1 MDANSRIS
9 NLVNSQV
16 PFFVRN
22 DHQNFVKFL
31 EAYYEWM
38 EQQDAGANTQ
48 QFNVITRAK
57 NVRSFNDIDDVTID
71 QFTNELYKTF
81 IKLIPEDAVADK
93 AIILK
98 NVKDFYRARGTE
110 KSIRFLMR
118 ILFDIQDTDFYY
130 PKKDVLRASD
140 GKWFIEK
147 SLKFSDVFI
156 DGNPVSSLE
165 DVGKFV
171 GQTIVGNQSGATAA
185 VERIDTYYEG
195 STQVRE
201 LKISNQT
208 KDFFSGEQISAI
220 YPENG
225 TTRSITANTF
235 SGIVNTVTLTN
246 AGTLYQVG
254 DLVQVEGNTGSG
266 AIVRVDAVTTGN
278 IRSLF
283 TKTGGVG
290 YRVSDLIFITD
301 TTGSGAS
308 ANVANVDIRGIFH
321 PNSYNIVISF
331 ISSEA
336 NTNISNSN
344 TVSSIYETFAYSNL
358 ATISTN
364 TSNLTVNTGEG
375 ASVTTINL
383 SAWKANSNVFFET
396 FDRINVDNTIVLVTS
411 SNTVTD
417 TITVSPGLRGNLVSN
432 TLVILKQANSNT
444 TLANAFSYFTYS
456 NTGPVITA
464 NVITSGNNYSPN
476 PVFTTQANTRITDLG
491 ILGKMEII
499 DAGIGYSIGDII
511 NIVNVPGGYGV
522 GAKGEVSNVSSNGAI
537 TAVKFVEE
545 PGQYIGGSGY
555 SINYLPEAQI
565 KNLLLPSADDT
576 TNTADTTLVTTDT
589 SGGRN
594 GNLAVTL
601 VLGFGADYTTVSST
615 LGQIL
620 RLSIVSGGSG
630 YEEPPTLNLSSS
642 GDGTAQA
649 VATIVTG
656 VFTYPGRW
664 LNDDGHI
671 SSYNFLQ
678 DRDYYQNFSYVVK
691 ARESIEKYRKALK
704 DLIHPAGMK
713 VFGEYLSVDDDSPVA
728 NSMKFQG
735 TNGVYT
741 VFVSGTYVATGNANG
756 TTIEVTTQRDTSN
769 VTNVYIEFLSGDTAN
784 IENGLFTATPNTSN
798 SFIIYQPES
807 NTTNATNSTGNV
819 LTSI

>member
-81 IKLIPEDAVADK
+81 IKLIPEDAIADK

-156 DGNPVSSLE
+156 DNVLVTTLE
-165 DVGKFV
+165 DIGNFV
-171 GQTIVGNQSGATAA
+171 GQTIVGSQSGATAA

-208 KDFFSGEQISAI
+208 KDFFSGEQVSATFV
-220 YPENG
+220 ENG
-225 TTRSITANTF
+225 TTKTIIANTF
-235 SGIVNTVTLTN
+235 SGIVNTVTLIKP
-246 AGTLYQVG
+246 GTLYQVG
-254 DLVQVEGNTGSG
+254 DLVQVESNTGSG
-266 AIVRVDAVTTGN
+266 AVVRVDAVTTGN

-283 TKTGGVG
+283 LKTRGSG
-290 YRVSDLIFITD
+290 YKLDDPIFIAD
-301 TTGSGAS
+301 ITGTGAT
-308 ANVANVDIRGIFH
+308 ANVSNVKSDGTVH
-321 PNSYNIVISF
+321 PNSYNIVISL

-336 NTNISNSN
+336 NTNISNS
-344 TVSSIYETFAYSNL
+344 IYSVLN
-358 ATISTN
+358 
-364 TSNLTVNTGEG
+364 G
-375 ASVTTINL
+375 AN
-383 SAWKANSNVFFET
+383 A
-396 FDRINVDNTIVLVTS
+396 
-411 SNTVTD
+411 
-417 TITVSPGLRGNLVSN
+417 
-432 TLVILKQANSNT
+432 NT

-456 NTGPVITA
+456 NTGPVITGSI
-464 NVITSGNNYSPN
+464 ITSGNGYSPN
-476 PVFTTQANTRITDLG
+476 PVFSTQANTRISNLG
-491 ILGKMEII
+491 ILGELDII
-499 DAGIGYSIGDII
+499 DGGQNYQIGDTIEFI
-511 NIVNVPGGYGV
+511 NVLGGYGF
-522 GAKGEVSNVSSNGAI
+522 GASANVTNVNAQASNAI
-537 TAVKFVEE
+537 NDVRFVEV
-545 PGQYIGGSGY
+545 PGHIIGGSGY
-555 SINYLPEAQI
+555 DQDFLPRANVI
-565 KNLLLPSADDT
+565 SST
-576 TNTADTTLVTTDT
+576 
-589 SGGRN
+589 GN
-594 GNLAVTL
+594 GANIIVKS
-601 VLGFGADYTTVSST
+601 VLGFGATYQAISSAI
-615 LGQIL
+615 GQIL
-620 RLSIVSGGSG
+620 RLTLVSGGSG
-630 YEEPPTLNLSSS
+630 YETVPTLNLSSS

-656 VFTYPGRW
+656 AFTYPGRW

-678 DRDYYQNFSYVVK
+678 DRDYYQNFSYVIK
-691 ARESIEKYRKALK
+691 AKESIEKYRQALK

-728 NSMKFQG
+728 SSMKFQG
-735 TNGVYT
+735 SNGVYT

-756 TTIEVTTQRDTSN
+756 TTITITTQRDTSN

-784 IENGLFTATPNTSN
+784 IANGLFAATPNTSN

>member
-1 MDANSRIS
+1 
-9 NLVNSQV
+9 
-16 PFFVRN
+16 
-22 DHQNFVKFL
+22 
-31 EAYYEWM
+31 M

-81 IKLIPEDAVADK
+81 IKLIPEDAIADK

-156 DGNPVSSLE
+156 DNVLVTTLE
-165 DVGKFV
+165 DIGNFV
-171 GQTIVGNQSGATAA
+171 GQTIVGSQSGATAA

-208 KDFFSGEQISAI
+208 KDFFSGEQVSATFV
-220 YPENG
+220 ENG
-225 TTRSITANTF
+225 TTKTIIANTF
-235 SGIVNTVTLTN
+235 SGIVNTVTLIKP
-246 AGTLYQVG
+246 GTLYQVG
-254 DLVQVEGNTGSG
+254 DLVQVESNTGSG
-266 AIVRVDAVTTGN
+266 AVVRVDAVTTGN

-283 TKTGGVG
+283 LKTRGSG
-290 YRVSDLIFITD
+290 YKLDDPIFIAD
-301 TTGSGAS
+301 ITGTGAT
-308 ANVANVDIRGIFH
+308 ANVSNVKSDGTVH
-321 PNSYNIVISF
+321 PNSYNIVISL

-336 NTNISNSN
+336 NTNISNS
-344 TVSSIYETFAYSNL
+344 IYSVLN
-358 ATISTN
+358 
-364 TSNLTVNTGEG
+364 G
-375 ASVTTINL
+375 AN
-383 SAWKANSNVFFET
+383 A
-396 FDRINVDNTIVLVTS
+396 
-411 SNTVTD
+411 
-417 TITVSPGLRGNLVSN
+417 
-432 TLVILKQANSNT
+432 NT

-456 NTGPVITA
+456 NTGPVITGSI
-464 NVITSGNNYSPN
+464 ITSGNGYSPN
-476 PVFTTQANTRITDLG
+476 PVFSTQANTRISNLG
-491 ILGKMEII
+491 ILGELDII
-499 DAGIGYSIGDII
+499 DGGQNYQIGDTIEFI
-511 NIVNVPGGYGV
+511 NVLGGYGF
-522 GAKGEVSNVSSNGAI
+522 GASANVTNVNAQASNAI
-537 TAVKFVEE
+537 NDVRFVEV
-545 PGQYIGGSGY
+545 PGHIIGGSGY
-555 SINYLPEAQI
+555 NQNFLPRANVI
-565 KNLLLPSADDT
+565 SST
-576 TNTADTTLVTTDT
+576 
-589 SGGRN
+589 GN
-594 GNLAVTL
+594 GANIIVKS
-601 VLGFGADYTTVSST
+601 VLGFGATYQAISSAI
-615 LGQIL
+615 GQIL
-620 RLSIVSGGSG
+620 RLTLVSGGSG
-630 YEEPPTLNLSSS
+630 YETPPTLNLSSS

-656 VFTYPGRW
+656 AFTYPGRW

-671 SSYNFLQ
+671 GSYNFLQ

-691 ARESIEKYRKALK
+691 AKESIEKYRQALK

-728 NSMKFQG
+728 SSMKFQG
-735 TNGVYT
+735 SNGVYT

-784 IENGLFTATPNTSN
+784 IANGLFAATPNTSN